1 MADAADV
8 LERKLAARDKT
19 IAALMRRVEGA
30 TVSNNSA
37 FSTFEENIRL
47 EQVVARKTEEL
58 KAAQERLLREMEVQ
72 RALEVELRQAQKL
85 EAVGRLAAGVAHE
98 INTPVQYVSDS
109 LSFVREALADLSG
122 YIAKARELSAAVVA
136 DDPANAAAQSCEAL
150 AEESDLDYLL
160 ENLGPAVDR
169 ALGGLERV
177 ANIVRALK
185 RFAHPGSAQMAPA
198 DLNEAIASTLTIA
211 ANEYKYVAELVTDYA
226 ELPLVTCHLGDLN
239 QAVLNLVVNAAHAIA
254 DVVAGSGARG
264 TISVRTRHDGD
275 HVQVEIAD
283 TGGGIPDEIR
293 ERIFEPFFTTKEVGR
308 GTGQGL
314 AIARNVIHDDH
325 GGELSFVSERGVGTT
340 FRIRLPVTPLRPR

>member
-1 MADAADV
+1 MADAAEV

-19 IAALMRRVEGA
+19 IAALMKRVEGA
-30 TVSNNSA
+30 SANNNNA
-37 FSTFEENIRL
+37 FSTFEQNIRL

-72 RALEVELRQAQKL
+72 RALEVELRHAQKL

-109 LSFVREALADLSG
+109 LSFVREALADLST
-122 YIAKARELSAAVVA
+122 YVQRSRELSAAVVA
-136 DDPANAAAQSCEAL
+136 TEPAHAL
-150 AEESDLDYLL
+150 ALSCQALEEEVDLDYLL
-160 ENLGPAVDR
+160 ENLAPAVDR
-169 ALGGLERV
+169 ALDGLGRV
-177 ANIVRALK
+177 ASIVRALK

-198 DLNEAIASTLTIA
+198 DLNEAVASTLTIA
-211 ANEYKYVAELVTDYA
+211 ANEYKYVAELVTDYG

-239 QAVLNLVVNAAHAIA
+239 QAVLNLVVNAAHAIS
-254 DVVAGSGARG
+254 DVVGDSGARG
-264 TISVRTRHDGD
+264 TITIRTRHDGD
-275 HVQVEIAD
+275 HVQIEIAD

-293 ERIFEPFFTTKEVGR
+293 ERIFEPFFTTKDVGR

-314 AIARNVIHDDH
+314 AIARSVIHDDH

-340 FRIRLPVTPLRPR
+340 FRIRLPVMPLRSS